1 MVGVV
6 ASVSSAVAPDHL
18 SAWREHERPTQLM
31 PVLFG
36 TTLGSVASL
45 SAAVQA
51 HTLCAA
57 ARDSLRG
64 EAKNLP
70 HAAVREV
77 HCLVSA
83 HVGREQNGEADSGL
97 LLERASL
104 GRRAHAY
111 EPHIWL
117 IPKQVAITL
126 KLHRANPA
134 LYAQIVAQE
143 HERRCAL
150 TPEIVQRHLV
160 AVLVPEHESREGVG
174 RVW

>member
-36 TTLGSVASL
+36 TMLGSVASL

-51 HTLCAA
+51 LTLCASS
-57 ARDSLRG
+57 RDSLRG

-111 EPHIWL
+111 KPDIRL
-117 IPKQVAITL
+117 RPKQVAVTL
-126 KLHRANPA
+126 KLHRANAA

-143 HERRCAL
+143 HKRRGAL
-150 TPEIVQRHLV
+150 TPEIVQCHLV
-160 AVLVPEHESREGVG
+160 AVIVLKHESREGAR

>member
-6 ASVSSAVAPDHL
+6 AGVSSAVAPDHL
-18 SAWREHERPTQLM
+18 STWRKHERPTQLM

-36 TTLGSVASL
+36 TTLGAVASL

-64 EAKNLP
+64 EAENLP
-70 HAAVREV
+70 HAAVREI
-77 HCLVSA
+77 HCLVRA

-111 EPHIWL
+111 EPDIWL
-117 IPKQVAITL
+117 SPKHVAVTL
-126 KLHRANPA
+126 KLHRANAA

-143 HERRCAL
+143 HKRRGTL
-150 TPEIVQRHLV
+150 TPKIVQRHLV
-160 AVLVPEHESREGVG
+160 ALLILKHESRERAG